1 MSSGLLPE
9 GAEKPMATAIEP
21 YGRPRD
27 HFVRV
32 VGLGRR
38 TLWLMGTATVLS
50 SLSAAAAG
58 FIALREVQ
66 ASQDRIE
73 RWVVY
78 LDDQSLPVAQAR
90 VGGSWHP
97 EDGTYIDF
105 ASRWVRYL
113 RARPLDLGALKYQRA
128 EVIKSTDRQ
137 VYAALGETM
146 KAADEQVRSSA
157 IDVHQISANLVERR
171 PDETAVILVR
181 WTEQVRAAGHK
192 ELAWTATLVVAHQP
206 PRARREFE
214 RNPLGLFVTNF
225 QITQE
230 SG

>member
-1 MSSGLLPE
+1 
-9 GAEKPMATAIEP
+9 MATTFDP

-27 HFVRV
+27 HFARV

-38 TLWLMGTATVLS
+38 TLWLMGTATVIS
-50 SLSAAAAG
+50 SLSAAGAG
-58 FIALREVQ
+58 LVAWYQVQ
-66 ASQDRIE
+66 GSHDRVE

-90 VGGSWHP
+90 VGSTWQP
-97 EDGTYIDF
+97 EDGTFVDF

-128 EVIKSTDRQ
+128 QVIKATDRQ
-137 VYAALGETM
+137 VYTALSETM

-157 IDVHQISANLVERR
+157 IDVHQISANLVEHR
-171 PDETAVILVR
+171 PDQTAVVLVR
-181 WTEQVRAAGHK
+181 WTEQVRAAGHR
-192 ELAWTATLVVAHQP
+192 EQTWTATLVVAHQP

-230 SG
+230 SS